1 MTRTSLILA
10 LAALAAPAAAQTP
23 VDVPRFDG
31 VSVQGG
37 GDVVVRHGATQQ
49 VSFTATRPELVDIK
63 VERGSLVIR
72 PCRRSCRDQ
81 KLKVEVVTPS
91 LGAASIHGGGALRIE
106 RGFPRRDKLALS
118 VHGGGRLD
126 AGQAGADEV
135 SAAIHGGGLIE
146 TGAPRNLSAAIHGG
160 GVIRT
165 GAPRTLAVAI
175 HGGGTVNYCGKPG
188 AKTVSINGGGTITE
202 SCSR

>member
-1 MTRTSLILA
+1 MHRTAPILA

-31 VSVQGG
+31 VSVEGG
-37 GDVVVRHGATQQ
+37 GDVVVRHGAAQR
-49 VSFTATRPELVDIK
+49 VSFTATRPELVEIK
-63 VERGSLVIR
+63 VERGKLLIR

-81 KLKVEVVTPS
+81 KLTVEVVTPS
-91 LGAASIHGGGALRIE
+91 LGAASIHGGGDLRIE
-106 RGFPRRDKLALS
+106 RGFPRRDELALS

-126 AGQAGADEV
+126 AGNAGAEEV
-135 SAAIHGGGLIE
+135 AAAVHGGGHIE
-146 TGAPRNLSAAIHGG
+146 TGAPRSLAANIHGG

-165 GAPRTLAVAI
+165 AAPRSLTVAI
-175 HGGGTVNYCGKPG
+175 HGGGTVKYCGKLG
-188 AKTVSINGGGTITE
+188 AKTVAINGGGTITE

>member
-1 MTRTSLILA
+1 MRKTSLIFA

-37 GDVVVRHGATQQ
+37 GEVDVRHGAVQR
-49 VSFTATRPELVDIK
+49 VSFTATHPELVEIK
-63 VERGSLVIR
+63 VERGNLVIR

-81 KLKVEVVTPS
+81 RLKVEVVTPS
-91 LGAASIHGGGALRIE
+91 LDAASIHGGGHLRIE
-106 RGFPRRDKLALS
+106 RGFPRRDSLALS

-126 AGQAGADEV
+126 AQHADADDV
-135 SAAIHGGGLIE
+135 AAAIHGGGVIA
-146 TGAPRNLSAAIHGG
+146 TGAPRSLAANIHGG

-165 GAPRTLAVAI
+165 GAPRSLAVAI
-175 HGGGTVNYCGKPG
+175 HGGGTVNYCGKLG
-188 AKTVSINGGGTITE
+188 SKTVSINGGGTISE